1 MTADAIRDNEI
12 SAAVNNSNS
21 STELFDFLPS
31 KRGFKLASL
40 NIASLLKHID
50 ELRVLLSNCPL
61 DVLSINETRLDE
73 SVGDNEVYIPGY
85 EIIRRDREHNGRFG
99 GGVCF
104 YVRSSINF
112 SLRPD
117 LSIQSLE
124 NLCIEIRKPRSKP
137 FLIATWYR
145 PPDSPTDIFTHFETL
160 VGKLDAENVEIYL
173 MGDFNCNFAS
183 SQPDNN
189 TALLSNLADVYGLYQ
204 LIKDPTRVT
213 CTSSTLIDVIFTN
226 YLDRVVCSGVSHV
239 SLSDHS
245 LVYAFRK
252 ISIDPSFKGHSTITY
267 RKFKNFDSAS
277 FRSDISRQN
286 WDSVNNYDDSNDMWD
301 VWKSL
306 FFQCVDKHAP
316 LRTKRV
322 RAVKSPWITPQ
333 LKKRMHD
340 RNILKLKAIR
350 SKNANDWLKFKKC
363 RNSVNSEI
371 KQAKEQYYK
380 NALLNTEG
388 DPRKT
393 WQIINELTSRKT
405 HNSSVKEIKL
415 DNNSIY
421 DPHELSSTFNDY
433 FSSIGRHL
441 LMTFTI
447 L

>member
-1 MTADAIRDNEI
+1 
-12 SAAVNNSNS
+12 
-21 STELFDFLPS
+21 
-31 KRGFKLASL
+31 
-40 NIASLLKHID
+40 
-50 ELRVLLSNCPL
+50 
-61 DVLSINETRLDE
+61 
-73 SVGDNEVYIPGY
+73 
-85 EIIRRDREHNGRFG
+85 
-99 GGVCF
+99 
-104 YVRSSINF
+104 
-112 SLRPD
+112 
-117 LSIQSLE
+117 
-124 NLCIEIRKPRSKP
+124 
-137 FLIATWYR
+137 
-145 PPDSPTDIFTHFETL
+145 
-160 VGKLDAENVEIYL
+160 
-173 MGDFNCNFAS
+173 MGC
-183 SQPDNN
+183 
-189 TALLSNLADVYGLYQ
+189 G
-204 LIKDPTRVT
+204 
-213 CTSSTLIDVIFTN
+213 
-226 YLDRVVCSGVSHV
+226 
-239 SLSDHS
+239 
-245 LVYAFRK
+245 
-252 ISIDPSFKGHSTITY
+252 
-267 RKFKNFDSAS
+267 
-277 FRSDISRQN
+277 
-286 WDSVNNYDDSNDMWD
+286 NDMWD

-433 FSSIGRHL
+433 FSSIGPSLVNDIHHPVNGSSHL
-441 LMTFTI
+441 DYIEETEHRFDLTTTESSKIFTLLSKLCKSKATGLDKI
-447 L
+447 SAFI